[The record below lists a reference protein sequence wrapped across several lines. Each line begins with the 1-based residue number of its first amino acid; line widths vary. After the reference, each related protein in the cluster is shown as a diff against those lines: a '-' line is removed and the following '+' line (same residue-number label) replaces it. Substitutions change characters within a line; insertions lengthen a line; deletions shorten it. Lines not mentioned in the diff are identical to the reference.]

1 MEGSVMTESSFD
13 TRREGSRK
21 AGEGDRTGFGASES
35 ERGLGEHLNGVF
47 EDLGVRSPSSRRSIC
62 WVKVDL
68 PGGEPR

>member
-1 MEGSVMTESSFD
+1 MTESSFD

-35 ERGLGEHLNGVF
+35 ERGLLGEHLKGVF
-47 EDLGVRSPSSRRSIC
+47 EDLGVRPPSSLRSIC

-68 PGGEPR
+68 PGEGEAR